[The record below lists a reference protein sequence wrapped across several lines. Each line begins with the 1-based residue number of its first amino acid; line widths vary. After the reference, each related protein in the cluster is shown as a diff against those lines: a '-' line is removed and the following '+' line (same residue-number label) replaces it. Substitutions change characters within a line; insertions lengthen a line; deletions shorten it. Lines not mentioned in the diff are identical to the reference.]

1 MIIAQNNRPNR
12 SFGQRNKKD
21 AQHRINEYI
30 TAQVVRVVGDDLEPQ
45 IVSLREALAIADER
59 GVDLVEISPQA
70 NPPVCKVMDYQKYLY
85 EQKKKL
91 KEIKANSAKTE
102 IKEIRLSPQISEHDV
117 EFKRNHAIRF
127 LQDGYKV
134 KVIMT
139 FRGRSIIYKDN
150 GELELLKFAEG
161 LQDYGK
167 VDQMPVLTGRNM
179 TILMVPK
186 SKK

>member
-1 MIIAQNNRPNR
+1 MAIVQNNRPNR
-12 SFGQRNKKD
+12 GFGPKSKKD

-30 TAQVVRVVGDDLEPQ
+30 TAQVVRVVGDNIEPK
-45 IVSLREALAIADER
+45 IVSLREALSIADEQ

-117 EFKRNHAIRF
+117 EFKCNHAIRF

-134 KVIMT
+134 KIIMT

-150 GELELLKFAEG
+150 GELELLKFAER

-167 VDQMPVLTGRNM
+167 VDQVPVLTGRNM

-186 SKK
+186 PKK